1 MRFALL
7 CAAAAA
13 SITLA
18 GCAGASYVGWGQAD
32 EVLFST
38 ADTIKI
44 QWDNLLTNEAAVTA
58 KAQAHC
64 GDRQLQVVDA
74 SSDVASFGMVRS
86 RTWRCVAP
94 LK

>member
-1 MRFALL
+1 MRIAVVLATTLL
-7 CAAAAA
+7 
-13 SITLA
+13 T

-32 EVLFST
+32 EVLFSGP
-38 ADTIKI
+38 DSIKI

-74 SSDVASFGMVRS
+74 SSDPASFGMVRS

-94 LK
+94 TK